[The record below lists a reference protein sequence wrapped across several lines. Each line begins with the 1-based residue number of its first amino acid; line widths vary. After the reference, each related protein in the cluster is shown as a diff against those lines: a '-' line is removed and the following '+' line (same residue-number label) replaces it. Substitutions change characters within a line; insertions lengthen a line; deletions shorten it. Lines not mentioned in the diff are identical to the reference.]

1 MKSVQTSDIALLEDK
16 DYLRVNAALYLLI
29 DSDFHTKYTGK
40 CIDASRM
47 VMAILAQ
54 NGIKSHLQQCCAL
67 LTKDDKVKQLHA
79 IGFYEDYKE
88 GQIDTHYITITETDT
103 PLLIDMSI
111 GQLLPNGEKIILE
124 RAENE
129 MVLGNY
135 DHGIYKLTYIRKFGL
150 HL

>member
-1 MKSVQTSDIALLEDK
+1 MKSFQTSDIPLSEDK
-16 DYLRVNAALYLLI
+16 DYIRVRDALYLLI
-29 DSDFHTKYTGK
+29 DSGFNTKYTGH

-54 NGIKSHLQQCCAL
+54 FNIKSHMQQCCAL
-67 LTKDDKVKQLHA
+67 ITQGDKVKQLYA
-79 IGFYEDYKE
+79 IGFHHDIKQGE
-88 GQIDTHYITITETDT
+88 IDTHYVTITETDT

-111 GQLLPNGEKIILE
+111 APYLLNEEKIILE

-135 DHGIYKLTYIRKFGL
+135 THTNYKLTYIRK
-150 HL
+150 

>member
-1 MKSVQTSDIALLEDK
+1 MNEFQTSDIALLENK
-16 DYLRVNAALYLLI
+16 DYIRVRDAVYLLI
-29 DSDFHTKYTGK
+29 DSGFNTKYTGH

-54 NGIKSHLQQCCAL
+54 FNIKSHMQECCAL
-67 LTKDDKVKQLHA
+67 LTRGDKQVQLYA
-79 IGFYEDYKE
+79 IGFYEDHKL
-88 GQIDTHYITITETDT
+88 GQIDTHYVTITETDT

-111 GQLLPNGEKIILE
+111 GQILLNEEKIILE

-135 DHGIYKLTYIRKFGL
+135 THTDFKLTYMRK
-150 HL
+150 

>member
-1 MKSVQTSDIALLEDK
+1 MKTFSTQDKLLELNQ
-16 DYLRVNAALYLLI
+16 DYLKVKEILYVLF
-29 DSDFHTKYTGK
+29 DSGFATKYIGH

-54 NGIKSHLQQCCAL
+54 NDIKSHMQECCAL
-67 LTKDDKVKQLHA
+67 FTQGDKIKQLYA
-79 IGFYEDYKE
+79 IGFYEDHKP
-88 GQIDTHYITITETDT
+88 GRIDTHFVTITETDT

-111 GQLLPNGEKIILE
+111 GQLLLNEEKIILE

-135 DHGIYKLTYIRKFGL
+135 TNENYKLTYIRK
-150 HL
+150 

>member
-1 MKSVQTSDIALLEDK
+1 MNAFHTSDIALLENK
-16 DYLRVNAALYLLI
+16 DYIKVRNAVYLLI
-29 DSDFHTKYTGK
+29 DSGFNTKYTGH

-54 NGIKSHLQQCCAL
+54 YDIKSHIQECCAL
-67 LTKDDKVKQLHA
+67 LTRGNNQVQLYA
-79 IGFYEDYKE
+79 IGFYEDHKL
-88 GQIDTHYITITETDT
+88 GQIDTHYVTITETDT

-111 GQLLPNGEKIILE
+111 GQLLLNEEKIILE

-135 DHGIYKLTYIRKFGL
+135 IHENYKLTYIRK
-150 HL
+150 

>member
-1 MKSVQTSDIALLEDK
+1 VNAFHTSDIALLENK
-16 DYLRVNAALYLLI
+16 DYIKVRNAVYLLI
-29 DSDFHTKYTGK
+29 DSGFNTKYTGH

-54 NGIKSHLQQCCAL
+54 YDIKSHIQECCAL
-67 LTKDDKVKQLHA
+67 LTRGNNQVQLYA
-79 IGFYEDYKE
+79 IGFYEDHKL
-88 GQIDTHYITITETDT
+88 GQIDTHYVTITETDT

-111 GQLLPNGEKIILE
+111 GQLLLNEEKIILE

-135 DHGIYKLTYIRKFGL
+135 IHENYKLTYIRK
-150 HL
+150 